1 MNEEV
6 LKKALSGDKK
16 AFSQVY
22 SCYFDDLWRWVYS
35 RIKNKDIT
43 SDIISDS
50 FIALYENIR
59 NIRHPKAL
67 KSYLYKITKNR
78 MIKFYAEEKP
88 VSLSVFD
95 LDRLEVSDS
104 EIVEQNSNEVEGQ
117 ISREA
122 DKQRNR
128 ELDNQV
134 NNDEYEGTN
143 FVRLEEV
150 LKSLPEIYEE
160 VLRLRFIA
168 GMKIKEVAEILG
180 KTENNVKVIQNR
192 AIRKSKQLVFK
203 LYNIKC

>member
-1 MNEEV
+1 MNEAV

-22 SCYFDDLWRWVYS
+22 SYYFDDLWRWVYS

-59 NIRHPKAL
+59 NIKHPKAL

-88 VSLSVFD
+88 VNLSALD
-95 LDRLEVSDS
+95 LDRIQIGNQLANNQEIEDEKTDDNRRLEV
-104 EIVEQNSNEVEGQ
+104 
-117 ISREA
+117 
-122 DKQRNR
+122 K
-128 ELDNQV
+128 
-134 NNDEYEGTN
+134 
-143 FVRLEEV
+143 LEEV
-150 LKSLPEIYEE
+150 LSKLPKMYEE

-168 GMKIKEVAEILG
+168 GMKIREVAEVLD
-180 KTENNVKVIQNR
+180 KTEGNVSKLFKIERFRNR
-192 AIRKSKQLVFK
+192 KH
-203 LYNIKC
+203 